1 MRTHHW
7 SRIAVLAIT
16 GLTLVA
22 CSQEPS
28 EPAATET
35 SGETAPVPAT
45 EPAPAASAMTAIAV
59 LQPTAATEGM
69 SGTVTFSE
77 SEGSVQI
84 VAHIEGAPVGTH
96 GFHIHEVGD
105 CSASD
110 FTSAGGH
117 FNPAAVDHAGPDDAV
132 RHAGDLGNVV
142 VGEDGTAHHELTSDL
157 ITLGE
162 GEHSVMGRAVILHQD
177 ADDLTSQPTGAAG
190 ARIGCGVIRADDGAD
205 DGMADEMADD
215 EEQASH

>member
-1 MRTHHW
+1 MRTQHG
-7 SRIAVLAIT
+7 SKIVALAIT
-16 GLTLVA
+16 GLALVA

-28 EPAATET
+28 EPTAAD
-35 SGETAPVPAT
+35 SGSETA
-45 EPAPAASAMTAIAV
+45 PAPAASEPAASVATAVAV
-59 LQPTAATEGM
+59 LKPTAATEGM

-84 VAHIEGAPVGTH
+84 VAHIEGAPVGPH

-105 CSASD
+105 CSAAD

-117 FNPAAVDHAGPDDAV
+117 FNPEGVDHAGPGDAV

-142 VGEDGTAHHELTSDL
+142 IGEDGMAHHELTSDL

-162 GEHSVMGRAVILHQD
+162 GENSVMGRAVILHQD

-190 ARIGCGVIRADDGAD
+190 ARIACGVIAAADGDE
-205 DGMADEMADD
+205 DEMASDD
-215 EEQASH
+215 EEQAAH